1 MKKFNQAMFCA
12 LMLSALQATASP
24 YPLGSMTCDDV
35 GAFASQAMQ
44 WREDGMT
51 IPQAKVRLEELKPE
65 DSVEKQNMTM
75 VMRLVFG
82 GYGDSWTVES
92 AGNIM
97 RTDCET
103 GR

>member
-1 MKKFNQAMFCA
+1 
-12 LMLSALQATASP
+12 
-24 YPLGSMTCDDV
+24 MT
-35 GAFASQAMQ
+35 
-44 WREDGMT
+44 
-51 IPQAKVRLEELKPE
+51 
-65 DSVEKQNMTM
+65 N

-92 AGNIM
+92 ANNIM